1 MIIIFEGGS
10 EIIIVITSRVHVSCA
25 GLSTSPSLLSVGR
38 RAKTDH
44 WALPLASTAHPP
56 WGLHK
61 KRGTAI
67 APDLYF
73 RAKTQL
79 KQRHALHSGAQ
90 PFLEQQ
96 LWNVITYWTRT
107 CLQNCLSSIEGSLI
121 FEFFKC
127 LFEKIVTFYI
137 TKGTQTVLVEK
148 WLFRAV
154 KIFQK
159 AAESSLNL
167 N

>member
-90 PFLEQQ
+90 PFLEQKLQ
-96 LWNVITYWTRT
+96 NVITYWTRMR
-107 CLQNCLSSIEGSLI
+107 LQNCLSSIEGSLI